1 MGCAR
6 TKVKNE
12 QTSKTGIS
20 TTTKKIAK
28 PLLNFVANDVG
39 NTKKQQ
45 QRQKELFSMS

>member
-1 MGCAR
+1 VRAQ
-6 TKVKNE
+6 KNKKNE

-28 PLLNFVANDVG
+28 TLLSFVANDVG

-45 QRQKELFSMS
+45 Q